1 MRSSHPHFRLQRAV
15 YPAELVRLAKN
26 RGLSVLAVTDHGTIA
41 GVDEAQRVGNALGLI
56 EIRGVELN
64 TRKKANCHILGYDFR
79 NGDTEPFRL
88 CEKFRL
94 REKGV
99 DIDLS
104 EVEKLRGE
112 GASPRP
118 HFAQVL
124 VRGDVSTNREVF
136 DRYPDTEEFRRRV
149 KWFKADAKTCVEA
162 IKSAE

>member
-1 MRSSHPHFRLQRAV
+1 MRSSHPHFCLQWAV

-26 RGLSVLAVTDHGTIA
+26 RGLSVLAVADHGTIA

-64 TRKKANCHILGYDFR
+64 ARKKANCHILGYDFR
-79 NGDTEPFRL
+79 NGDTELFRL

-104 EVEKLRGE
+104 EVEKIAGGRGHRPDPISLRCWCGGMCPPIE
-112 GASPRP
+112 A
-118 HFAQVL
+118 
-124 VRGDVSTNREVF
+124 F
-136 DRYPDTEEFRRRV
+136 DRYLDTEEFRRRV
-149 KWFKADAKTCVEA
+149 KWFKANAKTCVED
-162 IKSAE
+162 IKAAE